1 MIFSSCFTPL
11 AKGTIFYHNL
21 SVRHLL
27 PYKQFYNVQS
37 NPLCLFSANPHQ
49 LPDGRQS
56 PLSHLARIPMLLR
69 TTSDQTYAT
78 ALSVAGIPAM
88 HLLPRLL
95 LFGDRLL
102 PLLRGQQK
110 SNGSSFWGSQRLRG
124 NPPLASFASKCTVSL
139 PSILSIKHLF
149 SAFTSCKLTTS
160 HFQTANLKL
169 QPFSSS
175 P

>member
-1 MIFSSCFTPL
+1 
-11 AKGTIFYHNL
+11 
-21 SVRHLL
+21 
-27 PYKQFYNVQS
+27 
-37 NPLCLFSANPHQ
+37 
-49 LPDGRQS
+49 
-56 PLSHLARIPMLLR
+56 MLLR

-78 ALSVAGIPAM
+78 ALSVAGIPALHLLL

-139 PSILSIKHLF
+139 LSILSIKHL
-149 SAFTSCKLTTS
+149 LWRI
-160 HFQTANLKL
+160 HFM
-169 QPFSSS
+169 
-175 P
+175 